1 MTHATGNG
9 AVTRGRQY
17 FAATTTTISCSVLS
31 GQFSRDVDGTR
42 DEHDGSGEEAR
53 QDHDPSRQ
61 TCDPASA
68 RALQDD
74 PSSGPLGI
82 TALDIESR

>member
-17 FAATTTTISCSVLS
+17 FAATTISCSVLS

-42 DEHDGSGEEAR
+42 DEHDGPGEEAR
-53 QDHDPSRQ
+53 QDHDLAPDLRP
-61 TCDPASA
+61 PASTPSLAKLAVPA
-68 RALQDD
+68 RTS
-74 PSSGPLGI
+74 PC
-82 TALDIESR
+82 RVM